1 MGPPWKFL
9 GFQLWALGSRGSTLG
24 TLGSH
29 EPTLNTLGFQLVL
42 CCELQPTETEFCNEP
57 RMLHKKNFG

>member
-42 CCELQPTETEFCNEP
+42 CCELQPTETEF
-57 RMLHKKNFG
+57 